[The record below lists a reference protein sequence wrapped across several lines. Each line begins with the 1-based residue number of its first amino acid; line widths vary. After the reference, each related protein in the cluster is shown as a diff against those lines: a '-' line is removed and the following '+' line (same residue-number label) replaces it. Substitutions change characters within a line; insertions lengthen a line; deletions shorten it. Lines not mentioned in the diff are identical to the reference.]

1 MKPQLRNTLE
11 NLKFKVTALHNLT
24 SHRDA
29 LAGLDKAFEAAL
41 HEGANAAEGRKKLAA
56 LMDRARNKDS
66 EAVTELNALRMTTI
80 DLYVRAMSN
89 FIAFFRPVNLAPNEQ
104 AVCMHTFRNPVN
116 VRYMG
121 QDGGVKQVKAV
132 RAQRPIFIDMRELT
146 TDAVGYQIRDINLG
160 PDVAAAAQATVDIAW
175 DMANKVDFEAYTMMT
190 GGQSNTGQSIFGP
203 FNLTG
208 ANLSRTWIPNNRIL
222 PDNLPQTNDLVLSD
236 NGTGAGQSNLF
247 RLNVIR
253 AIMKYCEQW
262 GNIWGTPIRPMGMI
276 LVPSID
282 VTDLAT
288 EITPTS
294 LIFPNAVAEGLLQN
308 YTQFDYMGIRWTLVP
323 DVTLPSG
330 QCYPVL
336 NRPVGEVFYKPSFDE
351 EFVDTDRR
359 KNWETRSAQKVI
371 QFTIPEPW
379 RVNALRV
386 TYSGAVDAEQG
397 TD

>member
-1 MKPQLRNTLE
+1 
-11 NLKFKVTALHNLT
+11 
-24 SHRDA
+24 
-29 LAGLDKAFEAAL
+29 
-41 HEGANAAEGRKKLAA
+41 
-56 LMDRARNKDS
+56 
-66 EAVTELNALRMTTI
+66 
-80 DLYVRAMSN
+80 
-89 FIAFFRPVNLAPNEQ
+89 
-104 AVCMHTFRNPVN
+104 
-116 VRYMG
+116 MG

-132 RAQRPIFIDMRELT
+132 RAQRPIYIDMRELT

-208 ANLSRTWIPNNRIL
+208 ANLSRTWIPNSRIL

-294 LIFPNAVAEGLLQN
+294 LLFPNAVAEGLLQN

-386 TYSGAVDAEQG
+386 TYSGAVDAERSS
-397 TD
+397 D